1 MISVENLQFKYPRS
15 DFALQ
20 VPSLKIS
27 PGDRVA
33 IVGPSGS
40 GKTTLLNL
48 ISGIA
53 TPDQGTI
60 TVGEINLPKLS
71 EKQRRDFRISQ
82 IGFVFQKFELLDYLN
97 VKDNILLP
105 FLINDSLMLS
115 SEVIERAE
123 SLTTQMGI
131 KNKLNRRSDQLSQGE
146 QQRVAICRALITQPN
161 LILADEPTGNLDPN
175 NKKLILD
182 LLFHQATENKQT
194 LIVVT
199 HDMTLIDRFD
209 TVVNF
214 EEFLAEAQRS
224 NGKESRTEDSTS

>member
-27 PGDRVA
+27 AGDRIA

-214 EEFLAEAQRS
+214 EEFLVKDQRS